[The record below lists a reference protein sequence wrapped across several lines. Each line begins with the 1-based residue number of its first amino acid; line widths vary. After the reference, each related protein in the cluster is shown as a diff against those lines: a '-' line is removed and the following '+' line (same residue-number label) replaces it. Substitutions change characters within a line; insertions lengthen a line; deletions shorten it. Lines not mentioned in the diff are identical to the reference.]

1 MNLRRTIAIQVPDG
15 PRLICW
21 RPTLADKLR
30 FGEASAEFRDQLAAV
45 EAMPEGI
52 ERDAA
57 SVAAFEVM
65 HDAQRD
71 LLASCLRR
79 VVEADIDGGKGATH
93 KVGPDNVAEVYEALR
108 EGIEEELPRAVTR
121 LLQAG
126 TVTAAEGN

>member
-1 MNLRRTIAIQVPDG
+1 VNLRRTISIQVPDG

-30 FGEASAEFRDQLAAV
+30 FGESSSAFRDALASV
-45 EAMPEGI
+45 EAMPEGV

-57 SVAAFEVM
+57 SVAAFELM
-65 HDAQRD
+65 HEAQRD
-71 LLASCLRR
+71 LLGSCLRR
-79 VVEADIDGGKGATH
+79 VVEVDIDGGTGTTH
-93 KVGPDNVAEVYEALR
+93 RVGPDNVAEVYEALR

-126 TVTAAEGN
+126 TVDAEEGN